1 MLLRDL
7 LANWLERFSHAEI
20 ESAAADS
27 ELLYA
32 YIAGMSRG
40 EVQAAALSGAAVT
53 PERQTKYEELAVRR
67 ERREP
72 LQHLTGAAHFR
83 HITLAVGKGVFVP
96 RPETELLAGLGID
109 FLKSLNQPKL
119 IAFDLCTGS
128 GAIALSIADEVPQAK
143 VVGIEKSEDACRW
156 AERNFADF
164 ENAEL
169 ILGDIADGAPAYNG
183 QVDVVLTNPPYI
195 PVGMVPIYPEVALH
209 DPELALYGGEDGLD
223 MVRVAERTAR
233 DLLRE
238 GGFFAI
244 EHADIQAAAI
254 TELLL
259 ARGWHNVTSHQ
270 DFNGRD
276 RVVSAIR

>member
-1 MLLRDL
+1 LLLRDL
-7 LANWLERFSHAEI
+7 LSEWLGRFIEAEI
-20 ESAAADS
+20 DSAAADT

-32 YIAGMSRG
+32 FVTGMSRG
-40 EVQAAALSGAAVT
+40 EVQAASLSGVEVS
-53 PERQTKYEELAVRR
+53 PEVQQQFEALAIRR
-67 ERREP
+67 EQREP

-83 HITLAVGKGVFVP
+83 HITLSVGKGVFVP

-109 FLKSLNQPKL
+109 FLKALDQPEL
-119 IAFDLCTGS
+119 LAFDLCTGS
-128 GAIALSIADEVPQAK
+128 GAVALSVANEVPKAR
-143 VVGIEKSEDACRW
+143 VFGIEKSEDAYRW
-156 AERNFADF
+156 AERNFLDYP
-164 ENAEL
+164 NAGL
-169 ILGDIADGAPAYNG
+169 ILGDIANGAPAFNG
-183 QVDVVLTNPPYI
+183 LVDVVLSNPPYI

-223 MVRVAERTAR
+223 IVRVAERTAH

-238 GGFFAI
+238 GGFFAV

-259 ARGWHNVTSHQ
+259 ARGWHNVTSNQ